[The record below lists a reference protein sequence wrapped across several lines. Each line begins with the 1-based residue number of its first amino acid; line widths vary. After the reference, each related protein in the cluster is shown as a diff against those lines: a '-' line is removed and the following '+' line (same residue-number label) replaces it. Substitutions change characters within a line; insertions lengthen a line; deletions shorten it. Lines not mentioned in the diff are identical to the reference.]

1 MFWLFLTPRLVSNH
15 SPTKIYEVRIVQ
27 IQFPA
32 IPLPSKNT
40 HLLRVQV
47 RIARRV
53 ESINR
58 FRSGREGVKG
68 RDLEKRYPAE
78 KAKKLMDLL
87 RSKGLW
93 YWDEDFPQDEED

>member
-1 MFWLFLTPRLVSNH
+1 MFWLFHTPRLLRNGFELLTS
-15 SPTKIYEVRIVQ
+15 KILVEKWLETNN
-27 IQFPA
+27 
-32 IPLPSKNT
+32 PLPSKT
-40 HLLRVQV
+40 RSYFRLEV
-47 RIARRV
+47 RIAKRV

-68 RDLEKRYPAE
+68 RDLEKKYPPE